1 MMHDGCLLNRRG
13 VNMNNNKFETLKE
26 LSLEQMSVLESHFN
40 WFICKWLDEKRK
52 KNLVENLPEED
63 RDFLTQ
69 VLFLPR
75 ITEKRLIYLSEKKEF
90 NEIKNTL
97 IEVKNGNAGRIN
109 DVIKIYESNL
119 QSAKHSYEEK
129 IQEYKLKK
137 LPKSKRTQADNLL
150 KKSLKDKLKVLID
163 DYYSKHSDIIE
174 DIDKYYKT
182 FLYYTSI
189 INLKIFSPQVLSLN
203 EQMIVQIANVVYD
216 PSYLVIPELDMIL
229 EGREEIVS
237 QWYFSRKMSISDYK
251 EFCEKINSKDT
262 WKKQYLCA
270 KKSIEK
276 NMEAPIYPIMERK
289 VIIRELLD
297 NISDKRLNSAMIVLF
312 SLIEGLLWD
321 FSCEVNQIEKV
332 YVKKGV
338 IYDYI
343 NNCNFE
349 STRIRDVLQRSAV
362 REHLDDDFLHE
373 FCNELYEER
382 NLVLHGNKIC
392 FDNCESNFVCLIQ
405 KIFVL
410 DYILNSLIEVYE
422 KILFKILDE
431 NFTEDRIQNLLKSLE
446 K

>member
-1 MMHDGCLLNRRG
+1 
-13 VNMNNNKFETLKE
+13 MNNSKFETLKE
-26 LSLEQMSVLESHFN
+26 LSPEQMSVLESHFK
-40 WFICKWLDEKRK
+40 WFVYKWLDEKRK

-63 RDFLTQ
+63 RDFLIQ

-75 ITEKRLIYLSEKKEF
+75 ITEKRLAYLSEKKEF
-90 NEIKNTL
+90 NEIKNAL
-97 IEVKNGNAGRIN
+97 IEVKNGNASRIN

-119 QSAKHSYEEK
+119 QCAKHSYEEK

-137 LPKSKRTQADNLL
+137 LPKSKRTQVGNLL
-150 KKSLKDKLKVLID
+150 KKNLKDKLEILID

-182 FLYYTSI
+182 FLYHTSI
-189 INLKIFSPQVLSLN
+189 INLKIFSPKVLSLN
-203 EQMIVQIANVVYD
+203 AQMIVQIANVVYD

-229 EGREEIVS
+229 DGREEIAS
-237 QWYFSRKMSISDYK
+237 QWYFSRKMSIADYK
-251 EFCEKINSKDT
+251 EFCEKINSEDT

-276 NMEAPIYPIMERK
+276 NMEAPIHPIMKGK

-343 NNCNFE
+343 NNCDFE

-382 NLVLHGNKIC
+382 NLVLHGDIIC

-410 DYILNSLIEVYE
+410 DYILNSVIEVYE

>member
-1 MMHDGCLLNRRG
+1 
-13 VNMNNNKFETLKE
+13 MNNNKFETLKE

>member
-1 MMHDGCLLNRRG
+1 
-13 VNMNNNKFETLKE
+13 MNNSKFETLNE

-40 WFICKWLDEKRK
+40 WFICKWLDEKHK
-52 KNLVENLPEED
+52 KNLVENIPEED

-75 ITEKRLIYLSEKKEF
+75 ITEKRLVYLSEKKEF

-97 IEVKNGNAGRIN
+97 IEVKNGNASRIN

-174 DIDKYYKT
+174 DIDKYYKI
-182 FLYYTSI
+182 FLDHTSI
-189 INLKIFSPQVLSLN
+189 INLKIFSPEVLSLN

-229 EGREEIVS
+229 DGREEITS

-251 EFCEKINSKDT
+251 EFCEKIDSEDT

-276 NMEAPIYPIMERK
+276 NMEAPIPPIMERK
-289 VIIRELLD
+289 EIIRELLG
-297 NISDKRLNSAMIVLF
+297 NISDNRLNSAMIVLF
-312 SLIEGLLWD
+312 SLIEGLLWA
-321 FSCEVNQIEKV
+321 FSYEVNQIEKV
-332 YVKKGV
+332 YVEQGV
-338 IYDYI
+338 IHDHI
-343 NNCNFE
+343 NNCDFE

-362 REHLDDDFLHE
+362 REYLDDDFLHE

-382 NLVLHGNKIC
+382 NLVLHGNIIC

-410 DYILNSLIEVYE
+410 DYILNSVIEVYE

-431 NFTEDRIQNLLKSLE
+431 NFTEDRIQELLKPLE

>member
-1 MMHDGCLLNRRG
+1 MG
-13 VNMNNNKFETLKE
+13 
-26 LSLEQMSVLESHFN
+26 
-40 WFICKWLDEKRK
+40 
-52 KNLVENLPEED
+52 
-63 RDFLTQ
+63 
-69 VLFLPR
+69 
-75 ITEKRLIYLSEKKEF
+75 
-90 NEIKNTL
+90 
-97 IEVKNGNAGRIN
+97 
-109 DVIKIYESNL
+109 
-119 QSAKHSYEEK
+119 
-129 IQEYKLKK
+129 
-137 LPKSKRTQADNLL
+137 NLL
-150 KKSLKDKLKVLID
+150 KKNLKDKLEILID

-182 FLYYTSI
+182 FLYHTSI
-189 INLKIFSPQVLSLN
+189 INLKIFSPEVLSLN
-203 EQMIVQIANVVYD
+203 AQMIVQIANVVYD

-229 EGREEIVS
+229 DGREEIAS
-237 QWYFSRKMSISDYK
+237 QWYFSRKMSIADYK
-251 EFCEKINSKDT
+251 EFCEKINSEDT

-276 NMEAPIYPIMERK
+276 NMEAPIHPIMKRK

-343 NNCNFE
+343 NNCDFE

-382 NLVLHGNKIC
+382 NLVLHGDIIC

-410 DYILNSLIEVYE
+410 DYILNSVIEVYE